1 MKFRKATAADID
13 AIAEIYRKTHDAE
26 EAGLTTIG
34 WIRSIYPTRDTAKAA
49 LERGDLFVCEL
60 CGEEALCGAASNNQ
74 ISAKPGAAANSP
86 DDADSVIV
94 ASAIINQLQVDV
106 YADVEWE
113 FQAKDEEVSVLHTL
127 VVDPKYRHAGAGR
140 AFVEYWEKLAAASG
154 CPELRM
160 DTNARNSIARAFYA
174 KLSYKEVGIVPTVF
188 NGIPG
193 VDLVMLEKHL

>member
-1 MKFRKATAADID
+1 MEFRKATAADID

-34 WIRSIYPTRDTAKAA
+34 WIRSIYPTRDTALAA
-49 LERGDLFVCEL
+49 LARGDLFVCEAE
-60 CGEEALCGAASNNQ
+60 GSGAGA
-74 ISAKPGAAANSP
+74 PGLNADCP
-86 DDADSVIV
+86 DETDTVII

-113 FQAKDEEVSVLHTL
+113 FEAPDEEVSVLHTL
-127 VVDPKYRHAGAGR
+127 VVDPEYRHAGAGR
-140 AFVEYWEKLAAASG
+140 AFVEYWEKLADASG

-174 KLSYKEVGIVPTVF
+174 KLGYKEVGVVPTIF